1 MIWKRKGKAK
11 DYIYIKKQ
19 DKIIAIISKDNFACA
34 FINDYNKRL
43 KLKIRLVTH
52 DFIDVG
58 VDSYDEAVEILE
70 DIKRQ
75 THEE

>member
-1 MIWKRKGKAK
+1 MIWKKRKAK

-34 FINDYNKRL
+34 FINDYNKRR

-52 DFIDVG
+52 DFIDIG
-58 VDSYDEAVEILE
+58 VDSYDEAVEILN